1 MKTVN
6 IVFYG
11 IGGQGVLTASE
22 LCANAAIAAGLHV
35 KKSEVHGMAQR
46 GGSVESHL
54 RFGTEVLS
62 PLVPEGTADFIV
74 CFSRSEHKRLSH
86 FLAPNGTDLIDVLDI
101 AKEELGG
108 DNSRCLNTFLTGAL
122 SAHISAID
130 EQHWIESIK
139 TTFKGKKTQENIDIF
154 LSGRSKGGQR

>member
-22 LCANAAIAAGLHV
+22 LCANAALASGLHV

-54 RFGTEVLS
+54 RFGKEVLS
-62 PLVPEGTADFIV
+62 PLVPEGTADFLV
-74 CFSRSEHKRLSH
+74 CFSKSEHARLKH
-86 FLAPNGTDLIDVLDI
+86 FLASGGRDLMGALD
-101 AKEELGG
+101 AAEAELGA
-108 DNSRCLNTFLTGAL
+108 DSRFVNTFLAGAL
-122 SAHISAID
+122 SAGIPEIA
-130 EQHWIESIK
+130 EECWIEAIK
-139 TTFKGKKTQENIDIF
+139 TTFGGKKTQENIDIF
-154 LSGRSKGGQR
+154 LKGRSKGGML